1 MLSQL
6 LLSMNYYKETYMK
19 KMTIRL
25 LLLSVVFSIQ
35 LPAFA
40 AFPFLSNNPPTLAT
54 VVEKVSPAVV
64 NISVSGKQK
73 EQRSMDDIFE
83 FFNKQRPKQAEKKFV
98 GLGSGV
104 IIDSQ
109 KGYIITNFHVI
120 ENADEIKVELKSG
133 QILVAQVVGQDKQ
146 SDIALLKVDLS
157 NNKNAQLAEIAFAD
171 SDKLRVGDFVLAIG
185 NPFGLGQTVTSGIIS
200 ALGRSGLNLENLENF
215 IQTDAA
221 INSGNSGGALVN
233 LEGEL
238 IGVNTAILGP
248 NGGNIGIGFAIP
260 SNMIKNLIE
269 QLIEHGEVRRG
280 ILGVRG
286 GEITPELAKSFSL
299 KSQHGA
305 FVYEVNSGSAAEE
318 AGVKADDVIVRLTS
332 YKIKSFAELRAKVG
346 TLGSG
351 KTIKLTVMRDNRQL
365 MLEAVLK
372 APQQKPE
379 KVALLHP
386 ALNGATLVNIDNNQ
400 GVEIT
405 QVIPGSIA
413 EKYGIKASDIIIGVN
428 RTKIKNIEALREMI
442 TSAPDL
448 IALNIKRGD
457 QSLYLILK

>member
-1 MLSQL
+1 
-6 LLSMNYYKETYMK
+6 MK
-19 KMTIRL
+19 KMTTRL
-25 LLLSVVFSIQ
+25 LLLSVVFAIQ

-40 AFPFLSNNPPTLAT
+40 AFPFSSTPTLAP

-64 NISVSGKQK
+64 NIAVSGKQK

-83 FFNKQRPKQAEKKFV
+83 FFNKQRPKQPEKKFV

-120 ENADEIKVELKSG
+120 DNAEEIKVELKSG
-133 QILVAQVVGQDKQ
+133 QVLVAQVVGQDKQ
-146 SDIALLKVDLS
+146 SDIALLKVDVDS
-157 NNKNAQLAEIAFAD
+157 NRNAQLTQISFAN
-171 SDKLRVGDFVLAIG
+171 SDKLHVGDFVLAIG

-269 QLIEHGEVRRG
+269 QLVEHGEVRRG
-280 ILGVRG
+280 VLGLRG

-318 AGVKADDVIVRLTS
+318 AGVKAGDVIVAINS

-351 KTIKLTVMRDNRQL
+351 KKVKLSIMRDNQQL

-372 APQQKPE
+372 DPQQQVE

-386 ALNGATLVNIDNNQ
+386 ALDGATLMNMRKNR

-405 QVIPGSIA
+405 QVAAGSIA
-413 EKYGIKASDIIIGVN
+413 EKYGIKASDIIVGVN
-428 RTKIKNIEALREMI
+428 RTETKNIDALRKMI
-442 TSAPDL
+442 ASTSDL

-457 QSLYLILK
+457 QFLYLILK